1 MITIEVRYFAT
12 LRSKGI
18 KKETIEVSDEITTS
32 MLLEKLNIKKEDVAI
47 LLVNGIIQTS
57 DIKLKDK
64 DIVSLFPPVGGG

>member
-18 KKETIEVSDEITTS
+18 KKETIEVSDESTTS
-32 MLLEKLNIKKEDVAI
+32 KLLEKLNIKKEDVAI